1 MSDWDKI
8 INFSNSKQGSVIQ
21 FILVCIILL
30 IMFGSQFKNQM
41 GGKQRDGKQR
51 DGKQR
56 DSKQRGGDSSW
67 LDNKY
72 LSLLLGILMFGLLVT
87 GSVFIFGGKNIKI

>member
-8 INFSNSKQGSVIQ
+8 ISFTNSKQGSVIQ

-41 GGKQRDGKQR
+41 GG
-51 DGKQR
+51 
-56 DSKQRGGDSSW
+56 KQRGGDSSW

>member
-8 INFSNSKQGSVIQ
+8 ISFTNSKQGSVIQ

-41 GGKQRDGKQR
+41 GGKQRDG
-51 DGKQR
+51 
-56 DSKQRGGDSSW
+56 KQRGGDSSW

>member
-8 INFSNSKQGSVIQ
+8 ISFSNSKQGGAIQ
-21 FILVCIILL
+21 FILLCVIFV
-30 IMFGSQFKNQM
+30 IMFGSQFRNLM
-41 GGKQRDGKQR
+41 SGGKQRDG
-51 DGKQR
+51 
-56 DSKQRGGDSSW
+56 KQRGGDSSW

>member
-8 INFSNSKQGSVIQ
+8 INFSNSKQGGTIQ

-41 GGKQRDGKQR
+41 GGKQRDG
-51 DGKQR
+51 
-56 DSKQRGGDSSW
+56 KQRGGDSSW

>member
-8 INFSNSKQGSVIQ
+8 ISFTNSKQGSVIQ

-56 DSKQRGGDSSW
+56 GGDSSW

>member
-8 INFSNSKQGSVIQ
+8 INFSNSKQGGTIQ

-51 DGKQR
+51 DG
-56 DSKQRGGDSSW
+56 KQRGGDSSW

>member
-8 INFSNSKQGSVIQ
+8 INFSNSKQGGTIQ

-51 DGKQR
+51 
-56 DSKQRGGDSSW
+56 GGDSSW
-67 LDNKY
+67 IDNKY

>member
-8 INFSNSKQGSVIQ
+8 INFSNSKQGGTIQ

-41 GGKQRDGKQR
+41 GGKQRDG
-51 DGKQR
+51 
-56 DSKQRGGDSSW
+56 KQRGGDSSW

-87 GSVFIFGGKNIKI
+87 GSVFILGGKNIKI